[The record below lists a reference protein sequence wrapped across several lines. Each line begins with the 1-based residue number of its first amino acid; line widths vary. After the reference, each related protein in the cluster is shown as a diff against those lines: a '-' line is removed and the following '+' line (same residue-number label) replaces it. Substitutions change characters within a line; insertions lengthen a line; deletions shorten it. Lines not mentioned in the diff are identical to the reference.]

1 VAHLAHSLT
10 VLPTVELGERPGVR
24 DGCIGVS
31 PARGIICHR
40 VRPVAS
46 VSAAEQ
52 ELTMSNPSTIQRLA
66 IFNGLSLGLRSQIP
80 AAIAS
85 AAMLSGVV
93 WAQNAYDPMDPRNP
107 RPEPDHGSIL
117 GDYTDNFASGDR
129 DMVGS
134 ASLPE
139 HGLISPQNG
148 STGNGSV
155 NVSEFM
161 TVDIFVRSEDLG
173 NVLQMLSLQS
183 RRNIIASKDV
193 QATVTANLYGVTID
207 EALDAILNVNG
218 YGWIERG
225 NFIYVY
231 PASVIAEMQAAQR
244 KRERKTIR
252 LNYLKASDAALFVEP
267 LLSDAGTITV
277 SGDAPDFVIRD
288 SSPIGAEDYALSA
301 TLLVFDYP
309 EHIQEIEALIREIDQ
324 RPAQVLIEATIL
336 QTQLTE
342 ANAFGVDF
350 SIISDMDFQDF
361 FGLGGPL
368 GATDALSQLGDT
380 GVMPSNGRG
389 AAVTGRPGNIAG
401 PGTLKFGIISDDVS
415 VFLRALDEVT
425 DLTVLSNPKILT
437 LNRQAARVLVGRK
450 IGYLNTTSTQT
461 STTQSVEFLDTGTQL
476 SVRPFVSTDGM
487 IRMELAPRVSEGL
500 IREATD
506 ATGAAVTIPDEIT
519 QEVTTNVMVP
529 DGSTIVLG
537 GLFREQTKL
546 VRRQV
551 PVLGDIPLIGN
562 AFRGFDDST
571 DRSEII
577 FMITPS
583 IVSDKRLIEE
593 GELAIGHMERV
604 RSGSRSALLPWSRD
618 RQTSS
623 LNVEAQRLADEGQ
636 IDKALWT
643 IRRSLELNPNQ
654 PEAIRLREQL
664 TGERSIHPHR
674 SFLRTTMH
682 EELRQRQAVAFE
694 QEVAEMRARAAATA
708 ASQAG
713 GQGASASR
721 SDQPQT
727 GVPVASSTSSGTVF
741 GGASTPSTPS
751 SSSEPY
757 RWTWAD
763 EQAFKR
769 SFTVSKEVPWRSP
782 DSLSYWTSPL
792 PTSVNPSGG
801 AFLASGATDSGP
813 TVTPQDV
820 YELMS
825 GLMRAALNNS
835 GSSGPSSN
843 GPSPSRVVDV
853 PVPASE

>member
-1 VAHLAHSLT
+1 
-10 VLPTVELGERPGVR
+10 
-24 DGCIGVS
+24 
-31 PARGIICHR
+31 
-40 VRPVAS
+40 
-46 VSAAEQ
+46 
-52 ELTMSNPSTIQRLA
+52 MSNRSTLQRLA
-66 IFNGLSLGLRSQIP
+66 LLNGLSIGLRSRIP
-80 AAIAS
+80 AAIAA
-85 AAMLSGVV
+85 AAMISGVAG
-93 WAQNAYDPMDPRNP
+93 AQSALDPMDPRNP
-107 RPEPDHGSIL
+107 RPDREHGSIL
-117 GDYTDNFASGDR
+117 DDYSSDDFASGD
-129 DMVGS
+129 MEFTQVMPPVPGGQPQT
-134 ASLPE
+134 AAPE
-139 HGLISPQNG
+139 PSNG
-148 STGNGSV
+148 SGSV
-155 NVSEFM
+155 NVSQFM
-161 TVDIFVRSEDLG
+161 TVDIFVRDEDLG

-193 QATVTANLYGVTID
+193 RASVTANLYGVTID

-231 PASVIAEMQAAQR
+231 PAEVIAEMQAAQR

-267 LLSDAGTITV
+267 LLSEAGTITV
-277 SGDAPDFVIRD
+277 SGDVADFMIRD
-288 SSPIGAEDYALSA
+288 SSPVGAEDYALSA

-309 EHIQEIEALIREIDQ
+309 EHIQEIESLIREIDQ
-324 RPAQVLIEATIL
+324 RPAQILVEATIL

-350 SIISDMDFQDF
+350 SIISDMNFEDF

-368 GATDALSQLGDT
+368 NATDALSQLGDN
-380 GVMPSNGRG
+380 GVLPSDSNG
-389 AAVTGRPGNIAG
+389 AVVTSRPGNISG

-551 PVLGDIPLIGN
+551 PVFGDIPIIGN
-562 AFRGFDDST
+562 AFRGFDDAT

-583 IVSDKRLIEE
+583 IVSDKRLIDE

-604 RSGSRSALLPWSRD
+604 RAGSRSAMLPWSRD

-636 IDKALWT
+636 TDKALWT

-664 TGERSIHPHR
+664 TGERSLHPHR
-674 SFLRTTMH
+674 SYLRSSMH
-682 EELRQRQAVAFE
+682 AELRQKQALAFE
-694 QEVAEMRARAAATA
+694 KEVQEQRAKEAAFKAQWQQGALSQSGSQQGESVPVGTPIVASPTQGVSD
-708 ASQAG
+708 SQAE
-713 GQGASASR
+713 A
-721 SDQPQT
+721 
-727 GVPVASSTSSGTVF
+727 VNH
-741 GGASTPSTPS
+741 S
-751 SSSEPY
+751 SSSPPY

-763 EQAFKR
+763 EQARKR
-769 SFTVSKEVPWRSP
+769 NYPLAKDQWWDTPVPFRPFTGE
-782 DSLSYWTSPL
+782 LMTSSQPE
-792 PTSVNPSGG
+792 P
-801 AFLASGATDSGP
+801 
-813 TVTPQDV
+813 VTPVVSALAPVSEVDYEAGMNAV
-820 YELMS
+820 YDLMAGIIRS
-825 GLMRAALNNS
+825 VMGTGLDSDGNQNS
-835 GSSGPSSN
+835 NTQGT
-843 GPSPSRVVDV
+843 VVDV
-853 PVPASE
+853 PEPSQN